1 MSLQILNAENGEN
14 GGSLK
19 DDLTAEGCDFFFA
32 PPEPTGRP
40 SILRLSQKENLPPKS
55 GGKVMKVTFQT
66 PQRDPHTRKILSPAM
81 TDKLQTAFALDDCR
95 EDVADVL
102 FAPSDADT
110 CQKKTEAETNNIQM
124 PEKVSVAPYPDDEM
138 PVKSRGSYNL
148 DFDNLNDIN
157 PFQSS
162 VQLPHSPGNLQKS
175 PVKVSISPE
184 KTIEKSN
191 DSLLQD
197 DAAPFASTT
206 ASTECLSE
214 DKALISE
221 KESALS
227 ELECNK
233 SKLSPKQAVGDSEQG
248 VKSASTDAS
257 QTDNSVVLAE
267 APTPP
272 VESPGSLGPSSS
284 DVRNSFK
291 TEESKLQ
298 NVSVAEQACAQ
309 ESKPDEE
316 LGVSKGKPAEKPDV
330 TKAGPVKLEFDFGN
344 TTARKP
350 PPKKLGKRPG
360 IKTPS
365 KKIPVTKT
373 KPENTEVQNKSNV
386 EEEIP
391 IPKASY
397 KFDWDKLDDPNF
409 NPFGGGSKISTSP
422 KCSKPSPQKV
432 HLPEEQESTSP
443 RREPL
448 PVEQD
453 NRLRTSETLEKEE
466 SKNLEIVEQSVV
478 EDMPKAQ
485 EEKPGVQAGAEL
497 PAKREVEK
505 QMSPSKMSPANVAPS
520 QDNLVST
527 DSGKESMS
535 AEEIKPSSPRT
546 EVTTDETANA
556 ESEELFRPSS
566 EVFGMGIDYLEQ
578 FGSSSTLSSI
588 PKECDDKAGPIADL
602 SNVPEEAGKPL
613 VSLQNEEE
621 PKGLELLGT
630 HAASVTDAGPL
641 IPDSL
646 SSNVPSVPFATSTNT
661 AVDAIIDVLK
671 YSQKDMDAAV
681 ELVKREVQEKELEIE
696 EWNKKYNK
704 LHMEY
709 KEMGKI
715 VAEFEQTI
723 TQIMEDAQKQKE
735 ASRKEIQKLME
746 EKQQAVSD
754 LNSMEKSF
762 SELFKRLEKQKDALE
777 GYHKNEEVLKKCAE
791 DYLARIKKE
800 EQRYQALKAHA
811 EEKLQQANEEIA
823 QVRSKA
829 KSEIAALQA
838 TLRKEQM
845 RIQSLERSLEQK
857 VSHNAVGVEEAKL
870 QQEGFPALVPMSLR
884 LPKVQC
890 VHGQRQLLAGPSW
903 EQADVSDV
911 HSMFAQFN
919 HWPLTPA
926 VPVAGRA
933 LEAMVR
939 ENSEG
944 RSGTNDHK
952 RTDSVGEPDVLK
964 MVMEGID
971 GQIQPSEWIQAK
983 DMVMWT
989 DIPKSGHHSPTLH
1002 SSLSR
1007 GRQQECSPAVQFEV
1021 GMSLEC

>member
-19 DDLTAEGCDFFFA
+19 DDLTAEDIDFFFA
-32 PPEPTGRP
+32 LPEPTGRP

-55 GGKVMKVTFQT
+55 GGKAMKVTFQT
-66 PQRDPHTRKILSPAM
+66 PQRDPRTRKILSPAM
-81 TDKLQTAFALDDCR
+81 TDKLQTAFALDDCC
-95 EDVADVL
+95 EDVADIL

-110 CQKKTEAETNNIQM
+110 CQQKTEAETNNTQM
-124 PEKVSVAPYPDDEM
+124 PEKVSVTPYPDDEM

-175 PVKVSISPE
+175 PVKVSSSPE

-191 DSLLQD
+191 DSLLRD
-197 DAAPFASTT
+197 DAAPFASAT
-206 ASTECLSE
+206 ANTECLNE

-227 ELECNK
+227 ELESNK

-248 VKSASTDAS
+248 VKSVSTDAS
-257 QTDNSVVLAE
+257 QIDNSVVLAE

-272 VESPGSLGPSSS
+272 AQSPGSLGPSSS
-284 DVRNSFK
+284 DVSNSPK

-298 NVSVAEQACAQ
+298 NVSVAEQAGAL

-316 LGVSKGKPAEKPDV
+316 LGVSKPAEKPDV
-330 TKAGPVKLEFDFGN
+330 TKAGPVKLEFDFDN

-360 IKTPS
+360 IKPPS
-365 KKIPVTKT
+365 KKIPITKT

-386 EEEIP
+386 EDEIP

-422 KCSKPSPQKV
+422 KRSKPSPQKV
-432 HLPEEQESTSP
+432 HLSEEQESTSP
-443 RREPL
+443 GRESL
-448 PVEQD
+448 PVEED
-453 NRLRTSETLEKEE
+453 NRPSTSETLEKEE
-466 SKNLEIVEQSVV
+466 PKNLEIVEQSVV

-485 EEKPGVQAGAEL
+485 EEKPGVKAEAEL
-497 PAKREVEK
+497 PGKREVEN
-505 QMSPSKMSPANVAPS
+505 QMSPSKMSPANVAPC

-527 DSGKESMS
+527 DSGKKSMS

-546 EVTTDETANA
+546 EVTADETANA
-556 ESEELFRPSS
+556 EPEELFRPSS

-578 FGSSSTLSSI
+578 FGSSS
-588 PKECDDKAGPIADL
+588 
-602 SNVPEEAGKPL
+602 
-613 VSLQNEEE
+613 
-621 PKGLELLGT
+621 
-630 HAASVTDAGPL
+630 DAGPL

-646 SSNVPSVPFATSTNT
+646 SSNVPPVPFATSANT

-696 EWNKKYNK
+696 KWNEKYNK

-735 ASRKEIQKLME
+735 TSRKEMQKLME
-746 EKQQAVSD
+746 EKQQAISD

-823 QVRSKA
+823 QVRNKA
-829 KSEIAALQA
+829 KSETAVLQA

-857 VSHNAVGVEEAKL
+857 TKENDE
-870 QQEGFPALVPMSLR
+870 
-884 LPKVQC
+884 
-890 VHGQRQLLAGPSW
+890 
-903 EQADVSDV
+903 
-911 HSMFAQFN
+911 
-919 HWPLTPA
+919 LTKICDD
-926 VPVAGRA
+926 
-933 LEAMVR
+933 LI
-939 ENSEG
+939 
-944 RSGTNDHK
+944 
-952 RTDSVGEPDVLK
+952 LK
-964 MVMEGID
+964 ME
-971 GQIQPSEWIQAK
+971 K
-983 DMVMWT
+983 N
-989 DIPKSGHHSPTLH
+989 
-1002 SSLSR
+1002 
-1007 GRQQECSPAVQFEV
+1007 
-1021 GMSLEC
+1021 

>member
-1 MSLQILNAENGEN
+1 
-14 GGSLK
+14 
-19 DDLTAEGCDFFFA
+19 
-32 PPEPTGRP
+32 
-40 SILRLSQKENLPPKS
+40 
-55 GGKVMKVTFQT
+55 
-66 PQRDPHTRKILSPAM
+66 
-81 TDKLQTAFALDDCR
+81 
-95 EDVADVL
+95 
-102 FAPSDADT
+102 
-110 CQKKTEAETNNIQM
+110 M
-124 PEKVSVAPYPDDEM
+124 PEKVSMAPYPDDEM

-162 VQLPHSPGNLQKS
+162 VQLPPSPGNLQKS
-175 PVKVSISPE
+175 PVKVSSSPE

-206 ASTECLSE
+206 ASTEYLSE

-227 ELECNK
+227 ELESNK
-233 SKLSPKQAVGDSEQG
+233 SKLSPKQAIGDSEQG

-257 QTDNSVVLAE
+257 QTDNSVLLAE

-272 VESPGSLGPSSS
+272 VQSPGSLGPSSS
-284 DVRNSFK
+284 DVSNSLK

-298 NVSVAEQACAQ
+298 NVSVAEQAGAL

-316 LGVSKGKPAEKPDV
+316 LGVSKGKPAERPDV
-330 TKAGPVKLEFDFGN
+330 TKAGPVKLEFDFDN

-360 IKTPS
+360 IKPPS
-365 KKIPVTKT
+365 KKIPITKI

-386 EEEIP
+386 EDEIP

-422 KCSKPSPQKV
+422 KRSKPSPQKV

-448 PVEQD
+448 PVEEE
-453 NRLRTSETLEKEE
+453 NRPSTSEALEKEE
-466 SKNLEIVEQSVV
+466 LKNLEIVEQRQ
-478 EDMPKAQ
+478 DMPKAQ
-485 EEKPGVQAGAEL
+485 EEKPGVQVEAEL
-497 PAKREVEK
+497 PGKREVEK
-505 QMSPSKMSPANVAPS
+505 QRSLSKMSPASVAPC
-520 QDNLVST
+520 QDNFVST
-527 DSGKESMS
+527 DSGKKSMS
-535 AEEIKPSSPRT
+535 AEEIKPSSPRI
-546 EVTTDETANA
+546 EVTAEETANA
-556 ESEELFRPSS
+556 EPEEVFRPSS

-578 FGSSSTLSSI
+578 FGSSSFKESALRKQSLYLKFDPLLRDSPRKPIYGTIESSESIVTLPSQL
-588 PKECDDKAGPIADL
+588 GPVADL

-613 VSLQNEEE
+613 VSLQSDEK
-621 PKGLELLGT
+621 PKGLDLLGT
-630 HAASVTDAGPL
+630 FTTPDAGPL

-646 SSNVPSVPFATSTNT
+646 SSNVSPVLFATSANT

-696 EWNKKYNK
+696 KWNEKYNK

-723 TQIMEDAQKQKE
+723 TQIVEDAQKQKE
-735 ASRKEIQKLME
+735 TSRKEIQKLME
-746 EKQQAVSD
+746 EKQQAISD

-829 KSEIAALQA
+829 KSETAALQA

-857 VSHNAVGVEEAKL
+857 TKENDE
-870 QQEGFPALVPMSLR
+870 
-884 LPKVQC
+884 
-890 VHGQRQLLAGPSW
+890 
-903 EQADVSDV
+903 
-911 HSMFAQFN
+911 
-919 HWPLTPA
+919 LTKICDD
-926 VPVAGRA
+926 
-933 LEAMVR
+933 LI
-939 ENSEG
+939 
-944 RSGTNDHK
+944 
-952 RTDSVGEPDVLK
+952 LK
-964 MVMEGID
+964 ME
-971 GQIQPSEWIQAK
+971 K
-983 DMVMWT
+983 N
-989 DIPKSGHHSPTLH
+989 
-1002 SSLSR
+1002 
-1007 GRQQECSPAVQFEV
+1007 
-1021 GMSLEC
+1021 

>member
-14 GGSLK
+14 GGSIK
-19 DDLTAEGCDFFFA
+19 DDLTAEDCGFFFA

-40 SILRLSQKENLPPKS
+40 SILRLSQKENLPPKNV
-55 GGKVMKVTFQT
+55 GKAIKVTFQT

-81 TDKLQTAFALDDCR
+81 ADKLQTAFALDDCR
-95 EDVADVL
+95 ADVVDDVL
-102 FAPSDADT
+102 FAASDADT
-110 CQKKTEAETNNIQM
+110 CQQKTEAETTNTQM

-148 DFDNLNDIN
+148 DFDNLDDIN

-175 PVKVSISPE
+175 PVKVSSSPE
-184 KTIEKSN
+184 KTVEKSN
-191 DSLLQD
+191 DSLLRD
-197 DAAPFASTT
+197 DAVPFASTT

-227 ELECNK
+227 ELESNK

-267 APTPP
+267 APTLPLQ
-272 VESPGSLGPSSS
+272 SPGNVGPSSS
-284 DVRNSFK
+284 DVSNSFK
-291 TEESKLQ
+291 TGESKLQ
-298 NVSVAEQACAQ
+298 NVSVAEKASAQ

-316 LGVSKGKPAEKPDV
+316 LGVSKGKPAETPDV
-330 TKAGPVKLEFDFGN
+330 TKAGPVKLEFDFDN

-360 IKTPS
+360 IKPPS
-365 KKIPVTKT
+365 KKIPITKT
-373 KPENTEVQNKSNV
+373 KPENAEVQNKSNV
-386 EEEIP
+386 EDEIP
-391 IPKASY
+391 LPKASY

-453 NRLRTSETLEKEE
+453 NRPSTHETLEKEE
-466 SKNLEIVEQSVV
+466 PKNLEIVEQSVV
-478 EDMPKAQ
+478 EDLPKAQ
-485 EEKPGVQAGAEL
+485 EEKPGVQAEAEL
-497 PAKREVEK
+497 PAKGELEK
-505 QMSPSKMSPANVAPS
+505 EMSPSKMSPANAAPS
-520 QDNLVST
+520 QHNTVST
-527 DSGKESMS
+527 DSGEKSMS
-535 AEEIKPSSPRT
+535 AEEIKPSSSQT
-546 EVTTDETANA
+546 EVTADETANA
-556 ESEELFRPSS
+556 EPEELFRPSS
-566 EVFGMGIDYLEQ
+566 EVFGMSIDYLEQ
-578 FGSSSTLSSI
+578 FGSSSFKESALRKQSLYLKFDPLLRDSPRKPVCGTFESSESI
-588 PKECDDKAGPIADL
+588 RTAPSQPGPVADL
-602 SNVPEEAGKPL
+602 SNVVEEAGKPL
-613 VSLQNEEE
+613 VSLQSEEK
-621 PKGLELLGT
+621 PKGLDLLGT
-630 HAASVTDAGPL
+630 FTTSDTGPL

-646 SSNVPSVPFATSTNT
+646 SSDVPPVPFATSTNT

-681 ELVKREVQEKELEIE
+681 EAVKREVQEKELEIQK
-696 EWNKKYNK
+696 WNKKYNK

-735 ASRKEIQKLME
+735 TSKKEIQKLME
-746 EKQQAVSD
+746 EKQQAISD

-777 GYHKNEEVLKKCAE
+777 GYHRNEEVLKKCAE

-823 QVRSKA
+823 QVRSKV
-829 KSEIAALQA
+829 KSETAALQA

-857 VSHNAVGVEEAKL
+857 TKENDE
-870 QQEGFPALVPMSLR
+870 
-884 LPKVQC
+884 
-890 VHGQRQLLAGPSW
+890 
-903 EQADVSDV
+903 
-911 HSMFAQFN
+911 
-919 HWPLTPA
+919 LTKICDD
-926 VPVAGRA
+926 
-933 LEAMVR
+933 LI
-939 ENSEG
+939 
-944 RSGTNDHK
+944 
-952 RTDSVGEPDVLK
+952 LK
-964 MVMEGID
+964 ME
-971 GQIQPSEWIQAK
+971 
-983 DMVMWT
+983 
-989 DIPKSGHHSPTLH
+989 KS
-1002 SSLSR
+1002 
-1007 GRQQECSPAVQFEV
+1007 
-1021 GMSLEC
+1021 

>member
-19 DDLTAEGCDFFFA
+19 DDLTAEDCDFFFA

-110 CQKKTEAETNNIQM
+110 CQQKTEAETNITQM

-148 DFDNLNDIN
+148 DFDNLHDIN

-175 PVKVSISPE
+175 PVKVPSPE
-184 KTIEKSN
+184 KTIEKSS
-191 DSLLQD
+191 DSLLWD

-227 ELECNK
+227 ELESNK

-272 VESPGSLGPSSS
+272 VQSPGSLGPSSS
-284 DVRNSFK
+284 DVSNSFK
-291 TEESKLQ
+291 TGESKLQ
-298 NVSVAEQACAQ
+298 NASVAEQASAQ

-316 LGVSKGKPAEKPDV
+316 LGVSKEKPAEKPDI
-330 TKAGPVKLEFDFGN
+330 TKAGPVKLEFDFDN

-360 IKTPS
+360 IKPPS

-373 KPENTEVQNKSNV
+373 KPENTEVQDKSNV
-386 EEEIP
+386 EDEIP

-397 KFDWDKLDDPNF
+397 QFDWDKLDDPNF

-422 KCSKPSPQKV
+422 KRSKPSSRKA
-432 HLPEEQESTSP
+432 HLPEEQESKSP

-453 NRLRTSETLEKEE
+453 NRPSTCETLEKEE
-466 SKNLEIVEQSVV
+466 PKNLGIVEQSVV

-485 EEKPGVQAGAEL
+485 EEKPGVQAEAEL
-497 PAKREVEK
+497 PGKREVEK
-505 QMSPSKMSPANVAPS
+505 QMSPSKTSPACVAPS

-527 DSGKESMS
+527 DSGKKSMS
-535 AEEIKPSSPRT
+535 AEEIKPTSPRI
-546 EVTTDETANA
+546 EVRAEETANA
-556 ESEELFRPSS
+556 EPEEFFRPSS

-578 FGSSSTLSSI
+578 FGSSSFKESALRKQSLYLKFDPLLRDSPRKPVYGTIESSDSI
-588 PKECDDKAGPIADL
+588 MTAPSQPGPVADL
-602 SNVPEEAGKPL
+602 IKVPEEAGKPL
-613 VSLQNEEE
+613 VSLQSEEK
-621 PKGLELLGT
+621 PKGLDLLGT
-630 HAASVTDAGPL
+630 FTTSDAGPL

-646 SSNVPSVPFATSTNT
+646 SSDVPPVPFATSTNT

-696 EWNKKYNK
+696 EWTQKYNK

-735 ASRKEIQKLME
+735 TSRKEIQKLME
-746 EKQQAVSD
+746 EKQQALSD

-762 SELFKRLEKQKDALE
+762 SEIFKRLEKQKEALE

-829 KSEIAALQA
+829 KSETAALQA

-857 VSHNAVGVEEAKL
+857 TKENDE
-870 QQEGFPALVPMSLR
+870 
-884 LPKVQC
+884 
-890 VHGQRQLLAGPSW
+890 
-903 EQADVSDV
+903 
-911 HSMFAQFN
+911 
-919 HWPLTPA
+919 LTKICDD
-926 VPVAGRA
+926 
-933 LEAMVR
+933 LI
-939 ENSEG
+939 
-944 RSGTNDHK
+944 
-952 RTDSVGEPDVLK
+952 LK
-964 MVMEGID
+964 ME
-971 GQIQPSEWIQAK
+971 K
-983 DMVMWT
+983 N
-989 DIPKSGHHSPTLH
+989 
-1002 SSLSR
+1002 
-1007 GRQQECSPAVQFEV
+1007 
-1021 GMSLEC
+1021 

>member
-1 MSLQILNAENGEN
+1 MSLQILNAENEEN

-19 DDLTAEGCDFFFA
+19 DDLTAEDFDFFFA

-55 GGKVMKVTFQT
+55 GGKAMKVTFQT

-95 EDVADVL
+95 EDVADDVS
-102 FAPSDADT
+102 FAPSDSDA
-110 CQKKTEAETNNIQM
+110 CQQKTEAETNNTQM

-175 PVKVSISPE
+175 LVKVTSSPE
-184 KTIEKSN
+184 KTVEKSG
-191 DSLLQD
+191 DSLLGD
-197 DAAPFASTT
+197 NAAPFASTT

-214 DKALISE
+214 DKALVPE

-227 ELECNK
+227 ELESNK

-272 VESPGSLGPSSS
+272 VQSPGSLGPSSS
-284 DVRNSFK
+284 DVSNSFK

-298 NVSVAEQACAQ
+298 NVSVAEQASAQ

-316 LGVSKGKPAEKPDV
+316 LSVSKEKPAEKPDV
-330 TKAGPVKLEFDFGN
+330 TKAGPVKLEFDFDN

-360 IKTPS
+360 IKPPS
-365 KKIPVTKT
+365 KKIPITKT

-386 EEEIP
+386 EDEIP
-391 IPKASY
+391 IPPKASY
-397 KFDWDKLDDPNF
+397 QFDWDKLDDPNF

-422 KCSKPSPQKV
+422 KRSKPSPQKAP
-432 HLPEEQESTSP
+432 LPEEQESTSP

-453 NRLRTSETLEKEE
+453 NRPSETCEALEKEE
-466 SKNLEIVEQSVV
+466 PKNLEMVEQSVV

-485 EEKPGVQAGAEL
+485 EEKPEVQAEAEL
-497 PAKREVEK
+497 PGKREVEK
-505 QMSPSKMSPANVAPS
+505 QMSPSKMSPAKVAPA

-527 DSGKESMS
+527 DSEKKSMS
-535 AEEIKPSSPRT
+535 AEEIKPSSPRI
-546 EVTTDETANA
+546 ETTADETAGA
-556 ESEELFRPSS
+556 EPEELFRPSS
-566 EVFGMGIDYLEQ
+566 EVFGTGIDYLEQ
-578 FGSSSTLSSI
+578 FGSSSFKESALRKQSLYLKFDPLLRDSPRKPVYGIIELSESI
-588 PKECDDKAGPIADL
+588 MRAPSQPGPVADL
-602 SNVPEEAGKPL
+602 SKVPEEAEKPL
-613 VSLQNEEE
+613 VSLESEEK
-621 PKGLELLGT
+621 PKGLDLLGT
-630 HAASVTDAGPL
+630 FTTSDAGPL

-646 SSNVPSVPFATSTNT
+646 SSDAPPVPFATSTNT

-671 YSQKDMDAAV
+671 YSQKDMDEAV

-696 EWNKKYNK
+696 KWSQKYNK
-704 LHMEY
+704 LQMEY

-746 EKQQAVSD
+746 EKQQAISD

-762 SELFKRLEKQKDALE
+762 SDIFKRLEKQKEVLE

-829 KSEIAALQA
+829 KSETAAFQA

-845 RIQSLERSLEQK
+845 KIQSLERSLEQK
-857 VSHNAVGVEEAKL
+857 TKENDE
-870 QQEGFPALVPMSLR
+870 
-884 LPKVQC
+884 
-890 VHGQRQLLAGPSW
+890 
-903 EQADVSDV
+903 
-911 HSMFAQFN
+911 
-919 HWPLTPA
+919 LTKICDD
-926 VPVAGRA
+926 
-933 LEAMVR
+933 LI
-939 ENSEG
+939 
-944 RSGTNDHK
+944 
-952 RTDSVGEPDVLK
+952 LK
-964 MVMEGID
+964 ME
-971 GQIQPSEWIQAK
+971 K
-983 DMVMWT
+983 N
-989 DIPKSGHHSPTLH
+989 
-1002 SSLSR
+1002 
-1007 GRQQECSPAVQFEV
+1007 
-1021 GMSLEC
+1021 

>member
-19 DDLTAEGCDFFFA
+19 DDLTAEDCDFFFA

-55 GGKVMKVTFQT
+55 GGKAMKVTFQT

-95 EDVADVL
+95 EDVADDVL
-102 FAPSDADT
+102 FAPSDTDT
-110 CQKKTEAETNNIQM
+110 CQQKPEAETNNTQM

-148 DFDNLNDIN
+148 DFGNLNDLN

-175 PVKVSISPE
+175 PVKVSSSPE
-184 KTIEKSN
+184 KTVEKSS
-191 DSLLQD
+191 DFLLQD

-227 ELECNK
+227 ELESNK
-233 SKLSPKQAVGDSEQG
+233 SKLSPKQATGDSEQG

-257 QTDNSVVLAE
+257 QADNSVVLAE

-272 VESPGSLGPSSS
+272 AQSPGSLGPSSS
-284 DVRNSFK
+284 DVSNSFK
-291 TEESKLQ
+291 TGESKLQ
-298 NVSVAEQACAQ
+298 NASVADQASAQ

-316 LGVSKGKPAEKPDV
+316 LGVSKEKPVEKPDV
-330 TKAGPVKLEFDFGN
+330 TKAGPVKLEFDFDN

-360 IKTPS
+360 IKPPS
-365 KKIPVTKT
+365 KKIPITKT
-373 KPENTEVQNKSNV
+373 KPENTEVQDKSNV
-386 EEEIP
+386 EDEIP

-397 KFDWDKLDDPNF
+397 QFDWDKLDDPNF

-422 KCSKPSPQKV
+422 KRSKPSAQKV
-432 HLPEEQESTSP
+432 HLPEEQESASP
-443 RREPL
+443 RRERL
-448 PVEQD
+448 PAEQD
-453 NRLRTSETLEKEE
+453 NRPSTCETLEKEE
-466 SKNLEIVEQSVV
+466 PKNLEIVEQSVV
-478 EDMPKAQ
+478 EDVPKAQ
-485 EEKPGVQAGAEL
+485 EEKPGVQAETEL
-497 PAKREVEK
+497 PGKREVEK
-505 QMSPSKMSPANVAPS
+505 QMSPSKMSPAKVAPS

-527 DSGKESMS
+527 DSGKKSMS
-535 AEEIKPSSPRT
+535 AEEIKPSSPRI
-546 EVTTDETANA
+546 EGTAHVIA
-556 ESEELFRPSS
+556 GSEPEELFRPSS

-578 FGSSSTLSSI
+578 FGSSSFKESALRKQSLYLKFDPLLRDSPRKPVYGTIESSEI
-588 PKECDDKAGPIADL
+588 IMTAPSQPGPVADL

-613 VSLQNEEE
+613 VDLQSEEK
-621 PKGLELLGT
+621 PKGLDLLGT
-630 HAASVTDAGPL
+630 FTTSVKDAGPL

-646 SSNVPSVPFATSTNT
+646 SSDVSPVPFATSANT

-696 EWNKKYNK
+696 KWNQKYNK

-746 EKQQAVSD
+746 EKQQAISD

-762 SELFKRLEKQKDALE
+762 SEVFKRLEKQKEVLE

-829 KSEIAALQA
+829 KSETAALQA

-857 VSHNAVGVEEAKL
+857 TKENDE
-870 QQEGFPALVPMSLR
+870 
-884 LPKVQC
+884 
-890 VHGQRQLLAGPSW
+890 
-903 EQADVSDV
+903 
-911 HSMFAQFN
+911 
-919 HWPLTPA
+919 LTKICDD
-926 VPVAGRA
+926 
-933 LEAMVR
+933 LI
-939 ENSEG
+939 
-944 RSGTNDHK
+944 
-952 RTDSVGEPDVLK
+952 LK
-964 MVMEGID
+964 ME
-971 GQIQPSEWIQAK
+971 K
-983 DMVMWT
+983 N
-989 DIPKSGHHSPTLH
+989 
-1002 SSLSR
+1002 
-1007 GRQQECSPAVQFEV
+1007 
-1021 GMSLEC
+1021 